1 MHTSTQAHT
10 HIGICTHRHTGY
22 TKLNLTQLKT
32 YCCQLRKL
40 SASFLHHRVTA
51 PVPVATCGT
60 LCVRWSWGRTSFL
73 AWPCPPCATS
83 RSGCWG
89 HSASVTC
96 PKWVSW
102 LTAEDH
108 VLIGLWF
115 GFIRV
120 RLADFSKCWVHV
132 LCFNEILQILASIG
146 FMFCVLMRFCR
157 F

>member
-1 MHTSTQAHT
+1 MHTGIQAHT
-10 HIGICTHRHTGY
+10 LASAHTSILTMQSLIY
-22 TKLNLTQLKT
+22 TQLKT
-32 YCCQLRKL
+32 YCWGSWLLLLLRKP
-40 SASFLHHRVTA
+40 SASFPHCCVTA

-89 HSASVTC
+89 RSARVTC

-102 LTAEDH
+102 LTAKDYA
-108 VLIGLWF
+108 LIGLSF

-120 RLADFSKCWVHV
+120 RLADFSKCQVHV
-132 LCFNEILQILASIG
+132 LCFNEILH
-146 FMFCVLMRFCR
+146 FCKALKVG
-157 F
+157 